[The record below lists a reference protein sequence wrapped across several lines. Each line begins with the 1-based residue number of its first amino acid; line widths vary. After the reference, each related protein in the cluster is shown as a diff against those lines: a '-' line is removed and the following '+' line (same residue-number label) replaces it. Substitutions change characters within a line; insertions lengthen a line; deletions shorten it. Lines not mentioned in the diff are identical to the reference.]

1 MTEWKG
7 GDNGY
12 APRPKN
18 WRRGE
23 RLVENDAFAD
33 ALDRA
38 LRRYAAVEPRIG
50 LEERLL
56 ANLRA
61 RQKHAPAGVGW
72 QWRWAAG
79 AGAVAVLVLALSL
92 TWRIGKPPLGNS
104 IDPRISQGGRDS
116 QMTNPASQPHLSARA
131 LPSLHTPAGHRPR
144 RSTAAVRIA
153 PHLEQFP
160 SPQPLSEQ
168 EKILARYVAT
178 YPEHAALVAEARAE
192 ALRRDAVEEMREPAS
207 EQKLQP

>member
-7 GDNGY
+7 GDNGH
-12 APRPKN
+12 APRQKN
-18 WRRGE
+18 WQRGE
-23 RLVENDAFAD
+23 RWVENDAPAD

-38 LRRYAAVEPRIG
+38 LSRYAAVEPRTG
-50 LEERLL
+50 LEDRLL

-61 RQKHAPAGVGW
+61 RQKQAPVGVGW
-72 QWRWAAG
+72 RWLC
-79 AGAVAVLVLALSL
+79 AGAVTVVVLLLTLSL
-92 TWRIGKPPLGNS
+92 TWRTGKRQLGNS
-104 IDPRISQGGRDS
+104 IDQRITQGGTDS
-116 QMTNPASQPHLSARA
+116 QMANPARQPHLSAQA
-131 LPSLHTPAGHRPR
+131 LPSHHTAAGHRPR

-168 EKILARYVAT
+168 EKILASYVAR

-192 ALRRDAVEEMREPAS
+192 ALRRDAVEEMRDPAS